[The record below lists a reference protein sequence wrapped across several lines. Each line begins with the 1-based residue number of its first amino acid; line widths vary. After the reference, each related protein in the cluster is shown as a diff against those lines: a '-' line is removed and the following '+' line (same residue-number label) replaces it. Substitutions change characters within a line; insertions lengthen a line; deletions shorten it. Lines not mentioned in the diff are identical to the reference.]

1 MTLAT
6 DCATED
12 THTILFAHATRKEW
26 GVGVLAWELGGKRGY
41 LFEDGEERTM
51 ASGFYQLMGRVEQP
65 SPDQRAAYLRLQR
78 VLAGR
83 ARAHHLMI
91 ETDGP
96 TFYDQVARLRKTY
109 PAGLLDSK
117 WAAEIRGEGDKP
129 RSSRHRAALIG
140 EAQEQL
146 NVEKFEMLLAS
157 QRYGQVWELIVS
169 VLGRTDLV
177 PKAQLKQPKNPR
189 SEQQREL
196 ALAARDLLHATGPYE
211 KRFDRFLSALAAHS
225 GEPARWE
232 IATALSAI
240 VHPTEHVCVHPTA
253 FRQQF
258 KIIGSPGTLPAA
270 KPTGAGYNR
279 VLAATRTI
287 STKLSEQGESARDL
301 LDLHDFI
308 RITLKPTPKL
318 PIKKAKV
325 QTRSDKPSSGDQ
337 DSDNDSDTERDSEND

>member
-6 DCATED
+6 DCATDD
-12 THTILFAHATRKEW
+12 THTVLFAHATRKDW

-41 LFEDGEERTM
+41 LFDDGVERTM
-51 ASGFYQLMGRVEQP
+51 ASGFYELMGRVEKP

-83 ARAHHLMI
+83 ARAHHQMI

-109 PAGLLDSK
+109 PAGLLDAK
-117 WAAEIRGEGDKP
+117 WVEEMRGEGGKA
-129 RSSRHRAALIG
+129 RSSRHRAALVS
-140 EAQEQL
+140 EAQEKL
-146 NVEKFEMLLAS
+146 NAEKFEILLAS
-157 QRYGQVWELIVS
+157 QHYGQVWDLIVS
-169 VLGRTDLV
+169 VLSHTDLV
-177 PKAQLKQPKNPR
+177 PKAQLKQPKAPR
-189 SEQQREL
+189 GEQQREL
-196 ALAARDLLHATGPYE
+196 ALAARDLLHAAGPYE
-211 KRFDRFLSALAAHS
+211 KRFDRLVAALAAHS

-240 VHPTEHVCVHPTA
+240 VHPTEHVCVCPTV

-258 KIIGSPGTLPAA
+258 KIIGSPGTLPAV
-270 KPTGAGYNR
+270 KPTGAGYMR

-287 STKLSEQGESARDL
+287 VTKLAEQGEVVRDL

-308 RITLKPTPKL
+308 RNTLKPVPKIS
-318 PIKKAKV
+318 IKKAKPQV
-325 QTRSDKPSSGDQ
+325 RSDKPPVGD
-337 DSDNDSDTERDSEND
+337 DEDESD

>member
-6 DCATED
+6 DCATDD
-12 THTILFAHATRKEW
+12 THTVLFAHATRKDW

-51 ASGFYQLMGRVEQP
+51 ASGFYELMGRVEQP

-83 ARAHHLMI
+83 ARAHHQMI

-117 WAAEIRGEGDKP
+117 WVSEIRGEGGKA
-129 RSSRHRAALIG
+129 RSSRNRAALIA
-140 EAQEQL
+140 EALEQL
-146 NVEKFEMLLAS
+146 NAEKFEMLLAS
-157 QRYGQVWELIVS
+157 QHYGQVWELIVS
-169 VLGRTDLV
+169 VLNHSDLV
-177 PKAQLKQPKNPR
+177 PKSQLKQPKLSR
-189 SEQQREL
+189 GEQQREL
-196 ALAARDLLHATGPYE
+196 ALASRDLLHATGPYE
-211 KRFDRFLSALAAHS
+211 KRFDRFITALAAYS

-232 IATALSAI
+232 IVTALSAI
-240 VHPTEHVCVHPTA
+240 VHPNEHVCVHPA
-253 FRQQF
+253 VFRQQF
-258 KIIGSPGTLPAA
+258 KIIGSPGTLPAV
-270 KPTGAGYNR
+270 KPTGAGYMR

-287 STKLSEQGESARDL
+287 SAKLAEQGEVARDL

-308 RITLKPTPKL
+308 RITLKPAPKISL
-318 PIKKAKV
+318 KKPKP
-325 QTRSDKPSSGDQ
+325 QSRSEKPGASEDE
-337 DSDNDSDTERDSEND
+337 DENENEND